1 MQSLGACC
9 IHTKGR
15 TFHKM
20 KGEHFED
27 RMFQVFKSQFGD
39 QTHCGW
45 SNTLPMLS
53 THRPLFHFAIVVLAR
68 LLTHSAVQH
77 LREVG

>member
-1 MQSLGACC
+1 MRSLGACC
-9 IHTKGR
+9 QHTKDR

-27 RMFQVFKSQFGD
+27 RMFQVSKSRFRD
-39 QTHCGW
+39 QTHCLD
-45 SNTLPMLS
+45 NTLPMLS
-53 THRPLFHFAIVVLAR
+53 THRPLFHFAIVVLAQ
-68 LLTHSAVQH
+68 LLTHSAIQH